1 MENKYDKVKIYM
13 RKYFYY
19 DICVFFQLSFGHW
32 NEENMRHV
40 AIKYFR
46 ILFVQLL
53 GLLVELAAVQVK
65 PVNVA
70 AVVRAFTRVEF
81 ILLERQEVECQ
92 GVNWN
97 LELFYKLSF

>member
-1 MENKYDKVKIYM
+1 ME
-13 RKYFYY
+13 KYFY
-19 DICVFFQLSFGHW
+19 DICIFFQLSLGHW

-81 ILLERQEVECQ
+81 ILLERQEVESQ

-97 LELFYKLSF
+97 LELFYKLSFYRN